1 MEPFNGFLHSIAQ
14 PAARARA
21 AEVLAWVG
29 ETYPALQGQIK
40 WNQPMF
46 TDHGTFIL
54 GFSAAREHL
63 AIAPESVALERFRA
77 EINAAGY
84 SAGRQLFRI
93 RWEQPVDYGLLRRI
107 IDFNL
112 LDKSAC
118 ETFWR
123 R

>member
-1 MEPFNGFLHSIAQ
+1 MDRFNGFLENIAQ

-29 ETYPALQGQIK
+29 KTYPALQGQMK

-54 GFSAAREHL
+54 GFSASKEHL
-63 AIAPESVALERFRA
+63 AVAPESVALDHFRA
-77 EINAAGY
+77 EIAAAGY
-84 SAGRQLFRI
+84 RATRQLFRI
-93 RWEQPVDYGLLRRI
+93 GWEQPVDYGLLRRI

-112 LDKSAC
+112 LDKSGY